1 MNCIFTIAN
10 ERLLIVYAENNN
22 KEINFRV
29 CVSKLGSLLIPICAV
44 CVCVFG
50 LEVFEITLKK
60 KNPHDLFFFCFYY
73 LPPVRACCSLISI
86 VYRLCLETFFF
97 SP

>member
-1 MNCIFTIAN
+1 MNVS
-10 ERLLIVYAENNN
+10 LIVYAENNN

-29 CVSKLGSLLIPICAV
+29 RVQIRKSFDSDLCSV

-50 LEVFEITLKK
+50 LEVFEITLRK

-86 VYRLCLETFFF
+86 VYRLCLETSFF